1 MDRSLEATVRLK
13 GDRDEAFNCLTDYPR
28 LCDWLPGVES
38 ARVLARE
45 GDVVVAEVRAPGL
58 GAPGL
63 VLELVHSPPGLAHF
77 TRVDQYRGEGTSG
90 TWELI
95 EEDDGEVE
103 LRVRLRPGQSFAG
116 ARGRK
121 RLRAGLEK
129 VIEAI
134 RHGLEEK
141 TAEPEIES
149 EVDGRRKI
157 LEVTRRGNTVVVW
170 HRGKVF
176 ELRRRAEDG

>member
-1 MDRSLEATVRLK
+1 MDRNIEASVRLK
-13 GDRDEAFNCLTDYPR
+13 CNRDEAFDRLTDYLR
-28 LCDWLPGVES
+28 LRDWLPEVES

-45 GDVVVAEVRAPGL
+45 GDVVVAEVKAPGL
-58 GAPGL
+58 GAPSL

-90 TWELI
+90 TWELK
-95 EEDDGEVE
+95 EDEGGVE
-103 LRVRLRPGQSFAG
+103 LCVRLKPGPTFAG

-121 RLRAGLEK
+121 RLRTGLENALQTIRRGLNERRTGTE
-129 VIEAI
+129 IEA
-134 RHGLEEK
+134 
-141 TAEPEIES
+141 

-157 LEVTRRGNTVVVW
+157 LEVTRCGNTVVVW

-176 ELRRRAEDG
+176 ELPRRAEDS

>member
-1 MDRSLEATVRLK
+1 MDRSIEATVRLK
-13 GDRDEAFNCLTDYPR
+13 CDRDEAFDRLTNYHHLR
-28 LCDWLPGVES
+28 DWLPAVES
-38 ARVLARE
+38 ARILARE
-45 GDVVVAEVRAPGL
+45 GDVVVAEVSAPGL

-95 EEDDGEVE
+95 EDDGEVE
-103 LRVRLRPGQSFAG
+103 LRVRLRPGPSFAG

-121 RLRAGLEK
+121 RLRAGLEN
-129 VIEAI
+129 ALGTI
-134 RHGLEEK
+134 RRGLNE
-141 TAEPEIES
+141 TTTEPEIEA

-176 ELRRRAEDG
+176 ELPQRTEDS

>member
-1 MDRSLEATVRLK
+1 MDRSIDASVRLT
-13 GDRDEAFNCLTDYPR
+13 GDREEIFDRLTDYPLLR
-28 LCDWLPGVES
+28 EWLDGVER
-38 ARVLARE
+38 ARVLASE
-45 GDVVVAEVRAPGL
+45 GDVVVAEVTAPGL
-58 GAPGL
+58 GAPNL

-95 EEDDGEVE
+95 EHEGDVE
-103 LRVRLRPGQSFAG
+103 LRVQLRPGPSFAG

-121 RLRAGLEK
+121 RLQAGLENALK
-129 VIEAI
+129 AI
-134 RHGLEEK
+134 RRGIREI
-141 TAEPEIES
+141 TTEPEIEA
-149 EVDGRRKI
+149 EGDGRRKI

-176 ELRRRAEDG
+176 ELPGRAEDN

>member
-1 MDRSLEATVRLK
+1 MDRNIEATVRLK
-13 GDRDEAFNCLTDYPR
+13 GDRNEAFDRLTDYPR
-28 LCDWLPGVES
+28 LRDWLPEVET

-45 GDVVVAEVRAPGL
+45 GDVVVAELSARGL
-58 GAPGL
+58 GAPSL

-95 EEDDGEVE
+95 EGDGGVE
-103 LRVRLRPGQSFAG
+103 LRVRLRPGPSFAG

-121 RLRAGLEK
+121 RLRAGLENALG
-129 VIEAI
+129 AI
-134 RHGLEEK
+134 RRGLNEISVE
-141 TAEPEIES
+141 TEIEG
-149 EVDGRRKI
+149 EEDGRRKI

-176 ELRRRAEDG
+176 ELPRRAEDS

>member
-1 MDRSLEATVRLK
+1 MDRSIEATVRLK
-13 GDRDEAFNCLTDYPR
+13 CDRDEAFERLTDYHNLR
-28 LCDWLPGVES
+28 DWLPGVES

-45 GDVVVAEVRAPGL
+45 GDVVVAEVKAPGL

-95 EEDDGEVE
+95 DEDGEVA
-103 LRVRLRPGQSFAG
+103 LQVRLRPGPSFAG

-121 RLRAGLEK
+121 RLRTGLENALA
-129 VIEAI
+129 VI
-134 RHGLEEK
+134 RRGLNER
-141 TAEPEIES
+141 TAEPEIEA
-149 EVDGRRKI
+149 EVEGRRKI
-157 LEVTRRGNTVVVW
+157 LEVTRRGDTVVVW

-176 ELRRRAEDG
+176 ELPHRTEDS

>member
-1 MDRSLEATVRLK
+1 MDRSIEATVRLK
-13 GDRDEAFNCLTDYPR
+13 GNRDEAFDNLTDYPH
-28 LCDWLPGVES
+28 LCDWLPGVEF

-45 GDVVVAEVRAPGL
+45 GDVVVAEVSAPGL
-58 GAPGL
+58 GAPSL

-95 EEDDGEVE
+95 EDDGKVD
-103 LRVRLRPGQSFAG
+103 LRVRLRPGPSFAG

-121 RLRAGLEK
+121 RLRSGLENALK
-129 VIEAI
+129 TIC
-134 RHGLEEK
+134 RGLNEK
-141 TAEPEIES
+141 TIEPEMEA

-176 ELRRRAEDG
+176 ELRRRAEDS

>member
-1 MDRSLEATVRLK
+1 MDRIIDAAVRLK
-13 GDRDEAFNCLTDYPR
+13 VDRDEVFHRLTDYPR

-38 ARVLARE
+38 ARILARE
-45 GDVVVAEVRAPGL
+45 GDVVVAEVAATGL
-58 GAPGL
+58 GAPRL

-95 EEDDGEVE
+95 ADDDGVE
-103 LRVRLRPGQSFAG
+103 LRVRLRPGPTFAG

-121 RLRAGLEK
+121 RLRAGLEQAL
-129 VIEAI
+129 EAV
-134 RHGLEEK
+134 RRGLKENTTDPE
-141 TAEPEIES
+141 AEA

-157 LEVTRRGNTVVVW
+157 LEVTRRGDTVVVW
-170 HRGKVF
+170 HRGKIF
-176 ELRRRAEDG
+176 ELPGRAEEG